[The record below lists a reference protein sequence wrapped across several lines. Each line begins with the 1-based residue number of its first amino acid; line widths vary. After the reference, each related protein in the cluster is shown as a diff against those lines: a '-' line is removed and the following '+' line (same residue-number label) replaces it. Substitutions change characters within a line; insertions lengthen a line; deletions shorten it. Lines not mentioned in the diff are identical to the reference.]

1 MFLNY
6 PMSSDNIAPTSIANK
21 RIDEFQLKR
30 IIEQMRIQKERDE
43 VMHRQAIDRKERE
56 LEYQL
61 K

>member
-1 MFLNY
+1 
-6 PMSSDNIAPTSIANK
+6 MSSDNIAPTSIANK